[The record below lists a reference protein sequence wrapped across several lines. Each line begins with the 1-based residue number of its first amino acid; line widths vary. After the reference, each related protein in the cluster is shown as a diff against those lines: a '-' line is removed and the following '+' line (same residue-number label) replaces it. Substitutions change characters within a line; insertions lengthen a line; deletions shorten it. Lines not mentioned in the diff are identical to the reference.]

1 MKVEW
6 MKRKQTDLSEP
17 YRLWLESEER
27 KDAVSWIIWVD
38 ESRGDI
44 GGKDRKSGGRHGG

>member
-6 MKRKQTDLSEP
+6 MKRKWMDLSEP
-17 YRLWLESEER
+17 CRLWLESEER
-27 KDAVSWIIWVD
+27 KGAVLWIIWED
-38 ESRGDI
+38 GGRSGI